1 MIRTK
6 HPSTLNTVSAR
17 EKRYRVDIR
26 GVFHLLACAMLA
38 FGSLIDPAA
47 AQADNSYPLQA
58 IRMVV
63 PFAAGGAADAIGR
76 SVADQLQKE
85 LGQPLVVV
93 NRGGAGTVIG
103 VNYVAKAPADGYTVL
118 LSGDAATINTASG
131 RALPYDLM
139 KELVPISTL
148 FSGAQFVLVNKNSPF
163 KTLDDLVKRAK
174 SHPGELKYGS
184 SGIGTSIHLAE
195 ESFNKAAGIKAT
207 HVPYRGVAPAVND
220 LMAGLVDYVIA
231 GSSVATPAVQ
241 GGTLRALAIN
251 DAKRSPQ
258 LPEVPTAM
266 EQGVNVQTKGW
277 YGLWVPAGT
286 PPAVA
291 EKLNSATQAALKSSE
306 LSSKFEAL
314 GGEAKG
320 ASLADT
326 KKFVA
331 NEVESFR
338 KLIRDAHLK
347 LD

>member
-1 MIRTK
+1 M
-6 HPSTLNTVSAR
+6 LNLT
-17 EKRYRVDIR
+17 
-26 GVFHLLACAMLA
+26 
-38 FGSLIDPAA
+38 PAY
-47 AQADNSYPLQA
+47 ADSSYPQQPV
-58 IRMVV
+58 RMIV
-63 PFAAGGAADAIGR
+63 PFEAGGAADAIGR
-76 SVADQLQKE
+76 SVADKLQKQ

-139 KELVPISTL
+139 KDLVPVSTL

-163 KTLDDLVKRAK
+163 KTLADLLKRAK
-174 SHPGELKYGS
+174 AHPGELKYGS

-207 HVPYRGVAPAVND
+207 HVPYRGVAPAIND
-220 LMAGLVDYVIA
+220 LMAGLTDYVIA

-241 GGTLRALAIN
+241 GGSLRALAIN
-251 DAKRSPQ
+251 DEKRSVQ
-258 LPEVPTAM
+258 LPDVPTAM

-277 YGLWVPAGT
+277 YGLWVPSGT
-286 PPAVA
+286 PAAVI
-291 EKLNSATQAALKSSE
+291 EKLNSATQAVLKSDE

-320 ASLADT
+320 ASLVET
-326 KKFVA
+326 RKFVV
-331 NEVESFR
+331 NEVEYFR
-338 KLIRDAHLK
+338 KLIREANLK

>member
-1 MIRTK
+1 MLVFG
-6 HPSTLNTVSAR
+6 TLLNSVAASA
-17 EKRYRVDIR
+17 D
-26 GVFHLLACAMLA
+26 
-38 FGSLIDPAA
+38 S
-47 AQADNSYPLQA
+47 SYPHQA

-76 SVADQLQKE
+76 SVADELQKE

-103 VNYVAKAPADGYTVL
+103 VNYVAKAPADGYTLL

-148 FSGAQFVLVNKNSPF
+148 FSGAQFVLVNKNSQF
-163 KTLDDLVKRAK
+163 RTLDDLVKRAK
-174 SHPGELKYGS
+174 AHPGELKYGS

-207 HVPYRGVAPAVND
+207 HVPYRGVAPAIND

-241 GGTLRALAIN
+241 GGSLRALAIN
-251 DAKRSPQ
+251 DAKRSAQ

-277 YGLWVPAGT
+277 YGLWAPSGT
-286 PPAVA
+286 PPDVID
-291 EKLNSATQAALKSSE
+291 KLNSATQAVLKSE
-306 LSSKFEAL
+306 ALSSKFEAL

-326 KKFVA
+326 RKFVA
-331 NEVESFR
+331 NELESFR